1 MVTDP
6 CQPPLRSYFCILQR
20 IASDLSPLVLDVEKR
35 WYQEAEQP
43 AQSVSA
49 GIPHVLSKPVASAL
63 PAPLPPPYLQPCWEL
78 YWLPSI
84 TLLLNTT
91 RPVCGSFPCLVW
103 GSCAGLSCCTA
114 EDGRASQTFLSVSI
128 EYKDNLL
135 HLGPKRDLKPA
146 KRI

>member
-49 GIPHVLSKPVASAL
+49 GIPHVLSKPVENYIGSHPSPCSL
-63 PAPLPPPYLQPCWEL
+63 TPPGQ
-78 YWLPSI
+78 S
-84 TLLLNTT
+84 
-91 RPVCGSFPCLVW
+91 VAAFLVW
-103 GSCAGLSCCTA
+103 CGEAVQVSPAARLRMA
-114 EDGRASQTFLSVSI
+114 EPHRPSYLFLSNIKIISSI
-128 EYKDNLL
+128 S
-135 HLGPKRDLKPA
+135 GQRG
-146 KRI
+146 I